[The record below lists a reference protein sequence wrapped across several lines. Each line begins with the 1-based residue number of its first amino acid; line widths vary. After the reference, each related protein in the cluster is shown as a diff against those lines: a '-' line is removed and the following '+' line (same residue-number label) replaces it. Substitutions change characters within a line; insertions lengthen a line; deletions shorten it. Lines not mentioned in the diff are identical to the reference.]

1 MIPNVSIVESSGQI
15 SAHPPDSGRA
25 VVALRQHLAGPLAE
39 TKGHGMK
46 IKFGVARLL
55 FACGL
60 CVGASSAADAD
71 DIREDRYPVI
81 VESGAFAQP
90 RAARMHRAR
99 KHVRTFRKLRTRE
112 VAARHEEPALARP
125 ALASSGQSSLD
136 ALIAAKAAA
145 HGVPVHLAH
154 AVVRVESNYHA
165 AATGRAGEVG
175 LMQIKHQT
183 ARGLG
188 YTGTR
193 AALYDPAT
201 NLEWGL
207 RYLSGAHRL
216 AGGNLCGT
224 LAKYQGGHGTRG
236 TRTSHNYC
244 GRVRT
249 VMSARGA

>member
-1 MIPNVSIVESSGQI
+1 
-15 SAHPPDSGRA
+15 
-25 VVALRQHLAGPLAE
+25 
-39 TKGHGMK
+39 
-46 IKFGVARLL
+46 
-55 FACGL
+55 
-60 CVGASSAADAD
+60 
-71 DIREDRYPVI
+71 
-81 VESGAFAQP
+81 
-90 RAARMHRAR
+90 
-99 KHVRTFRKLRTRE
+99 
-112 VAARHEEPALARP
+112 
-125 ALASSGQSSLD
+125 
-136 ALIAAKAAA
+136 
-145 HGVPVHLAH
+145 
-154 AVVRVESNYHA
+154 
-165 AATGRAGEVG
+165 
-175 LMQIKHQT
+175 MQIKYQT

-201 NLEWGL
+201 NLEWGI

>member
-1 MIPNVSIVESSGQI
+1 
-15 SAHPPDSGRA
+15 
-25 VVALRQHLAGPLAE
+25 
-39 TKGHGMK
+39 MK
-46 IKFGVARLL
+46 MKLGVTPLL
-55 FACGL
+55 FAC
-60 CVGASSAADAD
+60 VMGANGANAEDV
-71 DIREDRYPVI
+71 REDRYPV
-81 VESGAFAQP
+81 VVQSHMAAQP
-90 RAARMHRAR
+90 HTARIHRAR
-99 KHVRTFRKLRTRE
+99 KHARISRKLRTRAA
-112 VAARHEEPALARP
+112 AARHEEPADARP
-125 ALASSGQSSLD
+125 ASASSGQSPLD

-145 HGVPVHLAH
+145 HGVPAHLAH

-165 AATGRAGEVG
+165 GATGRAGEVG
-175 LMQIKHQT
+175 LMQIKYQT

-188 YTGTR
+188 YSGTR

-201 NLEWGL
+201 NLEWGM

>member
-1 MIPNVSIVESSGQI
+1 
-15 SAHPPDSGRA
+15 
-25 VVALRQHLAGPLAE
+25 
-39 TKGHGMK
+39 MK
-46 IKFGVARLL
+46 MKFGVTSLL
-55 FACGL
+55 FAC
-60 CVGASSAADAD
+60 VMGANGANAE
-71 DIREDRYPVI
+71 DIREDRYPVV
-81 VESGAFAQP
+81 VESSISAQP
-90 RAARMHRAR
+90 RATRQHRAR
-99 KHVRTFRKLRTRE
+99 KHVRAFRKLRTRE
-112 VAARHEEPALARP
+112 AAARHEEPADARP
-125 ALASSGQSSLD
+125 ASASSGPSPLD
-136 ALIAAKAAA
+136 ALIAATAAA

-165 AATGRAGEVG
+165 GATGRAGEVG
-175 LMQIKHQT
+175 LMQIKYQT

-193 AALYDPAT
+193 AGLYDPAT
-201 NLEWGL
+201 NLEWGI